1 MNRLAQ
7 WLDQKSLYLALLAA
21 WVALLG
27 SLYFSEVDGFIPCIL
42 CWYQRICM
50 YPLAVILAVGLG
62 RRDHHLPVLVL
73 PLSLIGLSIA
83 GYHYLLEKTDLFA
96 GVTTCQASA
105 PCTVAWINWFGF
117 VTIPFLSLIGFL
129 IITLMA
135 VIALNA
141 GEPQPAEQ
149 SGEQNSRSP
158 WWPVVG
164 IVALVVV
171 AFGLLYTINRPATKA
186 SSFTVLQSEQPL
198 AQSKATGETG
208 TTEGQ
213 VLYVQACA
221 ACHGQKLEGVPGLG
235 TALVGSTLLR
245 DQNDAQV
252 LQFIRIG
259 RARNDPSNAS
269 ELVMPPSGG
278 HPELTDEQMAAII
291 RYIRKL

>member
-50 YPLAVILAVGLG
+50 YPLAVILPVGLG
-62 RRDHHLPVLVL
+62 QRDHHLPVLVL
-73 PLSLIGLSIA
+73 PLSLTGLGIA
-83 GYHYLLEKTDLFA
+83 SYHYLLEKTDLFA

-129 IITLMA
+129 TITLMA

-141 GEPQPAEQ
+141 GEPLPAEP
-149 SGEQNSRSP
+149 SDRSP

-164 IVALVVV
+164 IIALVVV
-171 AFGLLYTINRPATKA
+171 AFGVLYFVNHPTTK
-186 SSFTVLQSEQPL
+186 SDSFTVLKNEQPL
-198 AQSKATGETG
+198 AQSKATGETDA
-208 TTEGQ
+208 TDGQ
-213 VLYVQACA
+213 VLYAQACA

-235 TALVGSTLLR
+235 TALVGSALLR
-245 DQNDAQV
+245 EQSDAQV
-252 LQFIRIG
+252 LQFIRNG

-269 ELVMPPSGG
+269 GLVMPPSGG
-278 HPELTDEQMAAII
+278 HPELTDEQLSAMI
-291 RYIRKL
+291 RYMRKP